1 MAGGEEAAEC
11 TEYFECFFVRWVTDD
26 APREKD
32 VVLAGW
38 ERGVSDYLF
47 SSDSGGGCDDVRD
60 TAAGIRMVKIDGG
73 REERGKLGDLNSFWG
88 AGRFISYGDKLFCYV
103 IHLAPRSQGGRAMQ
117 SLLSLFLRSGSRFFF
132 FFFLTAGWMQVRVQ
146 VQMVQE
152 KTVELNYFL

>member
-73 REERGKLGDLNSFWG
+73 REGRGKLGDLNSFWG

-103 IHLAPRSQGGRAMQ
+103 IQLAPRSQGGEGDAI
-117 SLLSLFLRSGSRFFF
+117 LTFTFFTVRISIF
-132 FFFLTAGWMQVRVQ
+132 FSFFILTAG
-146 VQMVQE
+146 
-152 KTVELNYFL
+152 